1 MENKVFEITPEVNSA
16 QEFIE
21 IAQDFSNPLDLV
33 REAISN
39 AFDAKAK
46 NILMD
51 FSVISEY
58 GEKLLKIEIT
68 DDGHGM
74 DAEGLKSFFDL
85 GNSSRRLDQEAI
97 GEKGHGTKVFF
108 NSKKIEVVTVKNEIR
123 YRAEMDEPKKK
134 LFGHRIPKVNVTT
147 EEVDGA
153 TTGTT
158 ILIYGYN
165 NNRRDKFTHEQLK
178 DYIRW
183 FTKFGSVEKEFGIEK
198 NSDVILK
205 LKGVDHDGYEELT
218 YGHVF
223 PKESK
228 KVSDL
233 FDEHMVDAPK
243 WYCKKIVKEG
253 SLKNQPEVHYQAVF
267 YVEGLKIKYDY
278 NPMIRRSGYSAP
290 EGSYTVQDRY
300 GVWLCKDYMP
310 IQRKNEWVTSKGTE
324 YTRFHAFVNCQDLRL
339 TANRGSVENTPSE
352 IMQDLRDAVKNIY
365 DEIIQSDDWNDL
377 EWLESEVGAYN
388 TVEKEKKDFKRR
400 IDKVNRAR
408 IAEYH
413 GINLIEPQQENG
425 VFTIFMQL
433 SSYDPALFPF
443 TVVDYDTH
451 SGIDVIVKA
460 QDSMP
465 IKTSKL
471 FYVEFKNY
479 LQRDFNH
486 SFENLHSIVC
496 WDINLNEL
504 KNNEEVKRKMSID
517 YFENG
522 NKLLTEIIGCCITD
536 ELLEK
541 IQERL
546 LEAVMINQNVYDTWT
561 EAKKFTNRNRIL
573 GVANMFRVDVLNQ
586 NSDEMLDINVIF
598 IKSGYRISESTFT
611 NVPKEKLEEIRE
623 ILSDNM
629 LYNLTCTRQCQA
641 VTYLD
646 LLAVIEQ
653 KLKTEN

>member
-339 TANRGSVENTPSE
+339 TANRGSVENTLSE

-504 KNNEEVKRKMSID
+504 KNNEEVKDIANARRTLKIIPPVGEGDYTRYYLDSKRDDRKIEVFVLK
-517 YFENG
+517 YY
-522 NKLLTEIIGCCITD
+522 
-536 ELLEK
+536 LE
-541 IQERL
+541 
-546 LEAVMINQNVYDTWT
+546 
-561 EAKKFTNRNRIL
+561 
-573 GVANMFRVDVLNQ
+573 
-586 NSDEMLDINVIF
+586 
-598 IKSGYRISESTFT
+598 
-611 NVPKEKLEEIRE
+611 EKLEIKFVPRAEDSI
-623 ILSDNM
+623 
-629 LYNLTCTRQCQA
+629 
-641 VTYLD
+641 V
-646 LLAVIEQ
+646 
-653 KLKTEN
+653 